1 MVVNAAMGLSNILRK
16 RRKELGLTL
25 AEIADKMGVS
35 EATVQRW
42 ESGNI
47 KNMRQERI
55 SKLAELLHV
64 TPAYLMGWED
74 EAAQEAKKE
83 ADQKDGLD
91 EKQKDEIR
99 HMFDRMSPDQQEAFL
114 LDAYRI
120 VYGRTPEDNL
130 VKHSQ
135 EDDFS

>member
-1 MVVNAAMGLSNILRK
+1 MVVNVAMGLANILHR

-55 SKLAELLHV
+55 SKLAEILCV
-64 TPAYLMGWED
+64 TPAYLMGWE
-74 EAAQEAKKE
+74 EEPVKEQKKRLPKRTAKKILIM
-83 ADQKDGLD
+83 KSCVLSKG
-91 EKQKDEIR
+91 
-99 HMFDRMSPDQQEAFL
+99 
-114 LDAYRI
+114 
-120 VYGRTPEDNL
+120 
-130 VKHSQ
+130 
-135 EDDFS
+135 

>member
-1 MVVNAAMGLSNILRK
+1 MVVNAAMGLPNILRK

-47 KNMRQERI
+47 KNIPQGRI
-55 SKLAELLHV
+55 SKLAELLCA

-74 EAAQEAKKE
+74 GAVQEPKK
-83 ADQKDGLD
+83 DSLD

-99 HMFDRMSPDQQEAFL
+99 RLFDRMSPDQQNAFL

-120 VYGRTPEDNL
+120 VYGHTSVDNL

-135 EDDFS
+135 EDNFS

>member
-1 MVVNAAMGLSNILRK
+1 MVVNVAMGLPNILRK

-47 KNMRQERI
+47 KNIPQGRI
-55 SKLAELLHV
+55 PKLAELLCV

-74 EAAQEAKKE
+74 EATQEPKK
-83 ADQKDGLD
+83 DSLD

-99 HMFDRMSPDQQEAFL
+99 RLFDRMSLDQQEAFL

-120 VYGRTPEDNL
+120 VYGHTSEDNL
-130 VKHSQ
+130 VKRIQ

>member
-1 MVVNAAMGLSNILRK
+1 MGLSNILRK

-55 SKLAELLHV
+55 SKLAEILCV
-64 TPAYLMGWED
+64 TPAYLMGWE
-74 EAAQEAKKE
+74 EEPVKEQKKE
-83 ADQKDGLD
+83 TAQKD
-91 EKQKDEIR
+91 
-99 HMFDRMSPDQQEAFL
+99 
-114 LDAYRI
+114 
-120 VYGRTPEDNL
+120 
-130 VKHSQ
+130 SQ
-135 EDDFS
+135 EDIDNEIMRLVEGMSLAQKQMVLLETYRLLQRQQKEEDASKNH